1 MCKYYNLKMLKVS
14 RDTHF
19 LMILYPWLFM
29 MQREQM
35 SWCTDVPEPPDVPS

>member
-1 MCKYYNLKMLKVS
+1 MCKYYNLKMPKVS

-29 MQREQM
+29 MSKRA
-35 SWCTDVPEPPDVPS
+35 DVINVVISGAQL